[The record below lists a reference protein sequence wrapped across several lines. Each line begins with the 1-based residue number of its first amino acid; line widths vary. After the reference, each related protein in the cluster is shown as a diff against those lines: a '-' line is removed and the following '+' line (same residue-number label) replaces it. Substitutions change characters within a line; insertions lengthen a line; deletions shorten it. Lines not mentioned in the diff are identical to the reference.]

1 MLRCRDAIEELHH
14 EIEDERTAKTA
25 VQKEMQEAQG
35 MLHDMRIR
43 EKELIFE
50 VEQLHEKTAQMQ
62 SQVQAGAQ
70 VRDLNT

>member
-14 EIEDERTAKTA
+14 EIEDERTAKNA
-25 VQKEMQEAQG
+25 LQKELQEAQG

-50 VEQLHEKTAQMQ
+50 VE
-62 SQVQAGAQ
+62 
-70 VRDLNT
+70 